1 MLHLKYLV
9 AACVLALTVSQA
21 NAVTYNVLGTFED
34 GAFLT
39 GSINLNPDNGLLL
52 SVDLHGNNVMPGD
65 PAVNWVGRP
74 LTCDGCNGPTL
85 FGPTFFWVTENYDPA
100 TQAYN
105 FSFSGDGVVAH
116 LNLAFTLLDHAGVI
130 TGGGVYDPACG
141 SGPQCPFFVNGK
153 KYTYGGGVNLTGGTL
168 TGAPL
173 PAALPLFATGLGV
186 MGLLAWRRNR
196 KQAAIPA

>member
-65 PAVNWVGRP
+65 PAVIGWAV
-74 LTCDGCNGPTL
+74 L
-85 FGPTFFWVTENYDPA
+85 
-100 TQAYN
+100 
-105 FSFSGDGVVAH
+105 
-116 LNLAFTLLDHAGVI
+116 
-130 TGGGVYDPACG
+130 
-141 SGPQCPFFVNGK
+141 
-153 KYTYGGGVNLTGGTL
+153 
-168 TGAPL
+168 
-173 PAALPLFATGLGV
+173 
-186 MGLLAWRRNR
+186 
-196 KQAAIPA
+196 